1 MTRGRRTVV
10 ADPAPAGREVALDAR
25 ALAEVEAEQP
35 VEKSANQIVDAFARR
50 GVKFTE
56 ATFRKWVQLGL
67 LPRSR
72 RVGRKGKHQGSR
84 GVYPASTVRRIGA
97 VKQLMGESLT
107 IEEIQRA
114 LRFKEVIESIE
125 RSLGE
130 LLVGFELE
138 LSSPEAAAE
147 SPSVRRDNTRL
158 LGDLKKSSGELVR
171 RIEDLE
177 RRVVTPLV
185 RAAKARAF
193 AAGAGGGAGELL

>member
-1 MTRGRRTVV
+1 MTRGRRSAV
-10 ADPAPAGREVALDAR
+10 AAKAATARESPLDAR
-25 ALAEVEAEQP
+25 ALAEVAAAHPEGLTA
-35 VEKSANQIVDAFARR
+35 AQIVEAFLGR
-50 GVKFTE
+50 GVKLSE

-67 LPRSR
+67 LPRSK

-84 GVYPASTVRRIGA
+84 GIYPASTVGRIGA

-114 LRFKEVIESIE
+114 LRFKEEIDAIE
-125 RSLGE
+125 RGFADLFGGLEQE
-130 LLVGFELE
+130 LA
-138 LSSPEAAAE
+138 SPESAAE
-147 SPSVRRDNTRL
+147 PPSVRRDNSRL
-158 LGDLKKSSGELVR
+158 LGELKKTSGELVR